1 MIVNIIVNIKQHLV
15 NSCSKLISSMS
26 SFEFKVS
33 CVRVYYGMTIML
45 DSRDSMILEIKYVD
59 P

>member
-15 NSCSKLISSMS
+15 NSRRKLITSMS
-26 SFEFKVS
+26 AYEFKVS
-33 CVRVYYGMTIML
+33 CVRVYYGMATML